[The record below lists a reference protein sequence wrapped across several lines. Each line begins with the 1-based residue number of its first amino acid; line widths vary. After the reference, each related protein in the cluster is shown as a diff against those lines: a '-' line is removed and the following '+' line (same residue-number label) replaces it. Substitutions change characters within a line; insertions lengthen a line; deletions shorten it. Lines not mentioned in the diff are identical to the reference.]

1 MLLRQTVRRGLVL
14 AAALGISAGAGLSA
28 GTARSDAVVIGIL
41 KTYPVAIDV
50 DLDITQRVSWKGIRP
65 GCFAPAENF
74 DMTYRLEVQ
83 SRPRKAS
90 RVKPGTATL
99 TDAVVGATA
108 SYGDRR
114 GFRQFSLG
122 APWELQTKNPANCP
136 KAPPVPSWASS
147 PTCKRIAERVSASLQ
162 TEPNG
167 RDGRLT
173 ITRTP
178 SARPAAFGAGIG
190 PSCFRA
196 LRDVDP
202 IGLASELAIFQ
213 RATVITVPV
222 RSLRAKLNALAEG
235 SDAAKPAFRIPVTIG
250 GDCTAMKMSGSIG
263 DRPGFNK
270 SQFETPNRPLGS
282 PEDLAKAASCTITG
296 RGDYQVK
303 RVGRVIE
310 TGLRP
315 GMLPR

>member
-1 MLLRQTVRRGLVL
+1 MLLRQIVRRGPVL
-14 AAALGISAGAGLSA
+14 AAVLAISAGAALSA
-28 GTARSDAVVIGIL
+28 GAARSDAVVIGIL
-41 KTYPVAIDV
+41 KTYPVTIDV
-50 DLDITQRVSWKGIRP
+50 DLDITQRVSWRGIRP
-65 GCFAPAENF
+65 GCYAPAENF
-74 DMTYRLEVQ
+74 DMTYRFEVQ

-90 RVKPGTATL
+90 QIKAGTATL
-99 TDAVVGATA
+99 TAAAVGATP
-108 SYGDRR
+108 SYGDRA
-114 GFRQFSLG
+114 GFRQYSRG
-122 APWELQTKNPANCP
+122 SPWELQTANPANCP
-136 KAPPVPSWASS
+136 TASPVPSWASS
-147 PTCKRIAERVSASLQ
+147 PTCRRVTERVSASLQ

-178 SARPAAFGAGIG
+178 KAKAVPLGASIG

-202 IGLASELAIFQ
+202 VGLASELAIFE
-213 RATVITVPV
+213 RATMIAVPV
-222 RSLRAKLNALAEG
+222 RSLRAKLEALAEG
-235 SDAAKPAFRIPVTIG
+235 SDRARPSFRIPVTIS

-263 DRPGFNK
+263 DRPGFSK
-270 SQFETPNRPLGS
+270 SPFATPNRPLGS
-282 PEDLAKAASCTITG
+282 PEDLAKAASCSIAG